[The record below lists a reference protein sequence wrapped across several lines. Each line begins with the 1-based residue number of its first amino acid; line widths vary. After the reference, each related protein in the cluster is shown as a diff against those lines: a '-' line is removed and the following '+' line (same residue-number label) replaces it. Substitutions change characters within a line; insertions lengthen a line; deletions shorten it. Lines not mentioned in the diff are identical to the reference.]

1 MLFRFNVYSIYYRV
15 SDEWDSDEWS
25 KGGFNLKKETL
36 YSPIVLILALLI
48 LVLKGILD
56 YQLDGSI
63 SMISYLRNNFLYIL
77 PMIVYVVR
85 FINFNK

>member
-1 MLFRFNVYSIYYRV
+1 M
-15 SDEWDSDEWS
+15 
-25 KGGFNLKKETL
+25 KKETL
-36 YSPIVLILALLI
+36 YSPIVLMLALLI

>member
-1 MLFRFNVYSIYYRV
+1 M
-15 SDEWDSDEWS
+15 
-25 KGGFNLKKETL
+25 KKETL

-48 LVLKGILD
+48 LVLKGLLD

-63 SMISYLRNNFLYIL
+63 SIISYLRNNFFYIL
-77 PMIVYVVR
+77 AMIVYVVR

>member
-1 MLFRFNVYSIYYRV
+1 M
-15 SDEWDSDEWS
+15 
-25 KGGFNLKKETL
+25 
-36 YSPIVLILALLI
+36 LALLI

-63 SMISYLRNNFLYIL
+63 SINSYLLNNFLYIL
-77 PMIVYVVR
+77 PMIVYVIR

>member
-1 MLFRFNVYSIYYRV
+1 M
-15 SDEWDSDEWS
+15 
-25 KGGFNLKKETL
+25 KKETL

>member
-1 MLFRFNVYSIYYRV
+1 MKKDNYM
-15 SDEWDSDEWS
+15 
-25 KGGFNLKKETL
+25 KKETL

-48 LVLKGILD
+48 LVLKGLLD

-63 SMISYLRNNFLYIL
+63 SISSYLRNNFLYIL
-77 PMIVYVVR
+77 AMTVYVVR